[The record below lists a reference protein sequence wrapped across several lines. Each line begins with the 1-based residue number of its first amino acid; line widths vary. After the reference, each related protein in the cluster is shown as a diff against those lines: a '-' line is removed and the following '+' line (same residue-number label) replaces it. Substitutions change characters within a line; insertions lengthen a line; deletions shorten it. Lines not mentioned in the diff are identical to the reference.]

1 MSHAFFGNKK
11 GNGGK
16 YVRKRRRPKAWK
28 EKETNHSEKV
38 NVEICQLCTNVTVKK
53 EKHVKDHK
61 KFAKYGT
68 TIIWSLH

>member
-1 MSHAFFGNKK
+1 MSRAFFGNKNR
-11 GNGGK
+11 NGGK
-16 YVRKRRRPKAWK
+16 YVRKRRPKAK
-28 EKETNHSEKV
+28 KGKETNHSEKV

-68 TIIWSLH
+68 RIIWSLH